1 MGKLLNILTLVGLV
15 YFVYWLFK
23 RKLKQRQF
31 AKQGIIIQQQ
41 GMRPITLFSIVML
54 SLYAGYML
62 WYLFQAE

>member
-41 GMRPITLFSIVML
+41 GMRPITLFSIVMV
-54 SLYAGYML
+54 SLYVGYML